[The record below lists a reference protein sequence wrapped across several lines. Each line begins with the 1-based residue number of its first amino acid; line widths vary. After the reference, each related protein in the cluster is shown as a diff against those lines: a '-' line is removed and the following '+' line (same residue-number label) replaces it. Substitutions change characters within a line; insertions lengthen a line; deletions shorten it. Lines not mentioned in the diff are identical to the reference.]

1 MMSDSLLGIFSF
13 RLLKCLVN
21 LLQSVSWLAFSLS
34 GIKKKNEWIIFSQIL
49 ASSNAFHLKSCMD
62 KNSFRFLFLSK
73 KVQISE
79 FLPAGALKSTQS
91 DQSNN
96 SYSRPHNTT
105 TNTMLNHRK
114 ISKDGGMSCTTEQQ
128 DF

>member
-1 MMSDSLLGIFSF
+1 MNGSFSVKYWQKLHGQKLIQVF
-13 RLLKCLVN
+13 
-21 LLQSVSWLAFSLS
+21 
-34 GIKKKNEWIIFSQIL
+34 IL
-49 ASSNAFHLKSCMD
+49 I
-62 KNSFRFLFLSK
+62 K

-96 SYSRPHNTT
+96 SYSRPHNTKT
-105 TNTMLNHRK
+105 KTMLNHRK
-114 ISKDGGMSCTTEQQ
+114 ISKDDGMSCTTEQQ

>member
-1 MMSDSLLGIFSF
+1 MFGEFAAKCFVTGLQKEWMNHFQSNIGKFQCFSF
-13 RLLKCLVN
+13 EKLHGQKLIQV
-21 LLQSVSWLAFSLS
+21 F
-34 GIKKKNEWIIFSQIL
+34 IL
-49 ASSNAFHLKSCMD
+49 
-62 KNSFRFLFLSK
+62 
-73 KVQISE
+73 QISE

>member
-91 DQSNN
+91 DQSN